1 MSPLNKIMVG
11 FAYWFS
17 IFLIFTVQV
26 QSTPDGRVP
35 LYRGSGDQDTLETV
49 QKHLS
54 SVYTRY
60 NSDSETLQDY
70 MDAQYYGPIS
80 IGTPP
85 QSFKVVF
92 DTGSSNLWVP
102 SRRNYLFC
110 LACKFHSTYNSGD
123 SSSYVANG
131 TSMSIR
137 YGSGKVGGIISYD
150 NVSIASLMVKKQAF
164 GEMYKLSFIPF
175 ALSKFDG
182 ILGMGFPSISVQG
195 LEPVFVK
202 MVRQKVISLPV
213 FAFWLRRDSNS
224 NYGGE
229 LHLGGIDSSRFTG
242 DVIYAN
248 ITSETYWQ
256 FTMNAVLV
264 GGVSMGVCNS
274 GCQAIADTGTSLLVG
289 PSSEIAYLNAKLGAK
304 KNLLGQYYFNCKS
317 VSSLPNVSFV
327 ISGNRFSLTPDD
339 YIMNVRGVCL
349 SGFYGL
355 ELPRPLWILGDLFMS
370 KYYSIFDMSS
380 TPPRVGFAVSSY

>member
-1 MSPLNKIMVG
+1 MVG
-11 FAYWFS
+11 FTYCIS
-17 IFLIFTVQV
+17 LFLILAVQV
-26 QSTPDGRVP
+26 ESTPDGRVP

-70 MDAQYYGPIS
+70 MDAQYFGPVS

-92 DTGSSNLWVP
+92 DTGSANLWVP
-102 SRRNYLFC
+102 SKRNYLFC
-110 LACKFHSTYNSGD
+110 LACKFHSTYNSAA
-123 SSSYVANG
+123 SSTYVSNG

-137 YGSGKVGGIISYD
+137 YGTGKVGGIISYD

-164 GEMYKLSFIPF
+164 GEMYRLSFIPF

-182 ILGMGFPSISVQG
+182 ILGMGFPSISVQR
-195 LEPVFVK
+195 LAPVFVN
-202 MVRQKVISLPV
+202 MVRQKVITLPV
-213 FAFWLRRDSNS
+213 FAFWLRRGYNS

-242 DVIYAN
+242 DIVYAN
-248 ITSETYWQ
+248 LTSETYWQ
-256 FTMNAVLV
+256 FMMNAVEV

-274 GCQAIADTGTSLLVG
+274 GCQAIADTGTSLIVG
-289 PSSEIAYLNAKLGAK
+289 PTSEVNYLNAKLGAK
-304 KNLLGQYYFNCKS
+304 RNFMGQYYFNCNS
-317 VSSLPNVSFV
+317 VSSLPSVSFV
-327 ISGNRFSLTPDD
+327 ISGKTFTLTSDN
-339 YIMNVRGVCL
+339 YVMNIRGVCL

-355 ELPRPLWILGDLFMS
+355 NLSRPLWILGDVFLT

-380 TPPRVGFAVSSY
+380 SPPRVGFAVSSY